1 MQVLGVPPPPRTVA
15 RHRATWADHFR
26 LLAAVRVDAEVG
38 PPRAL
43 GDDPACMRRGVRQV
57 LGLVTLHVSETYVH
71 IHPTAAW
78 AGDGGARR
86 ARVAHGRPGDV
97 RARGRRARAA
107 VLLQAAGRGGGRG
120 ARCRWGLLS
129 APSPAAA
136 GAVVVLSSWECFSW
150 APQKLLNLSDGEA
163 PLAKRQSGLHDLPLR
178 RAGPRAGQRRATRS
192 DVAPP
197 AQAEAWR

>member
-120 ARCRWGLLS
+120 ARCRWACCQHRPLLPLALLLSCPHGNASHGLLRS
-129 APSPAAA
+129 CSTCLMVKHHWQRDKA
-136 GAVVVLSSWECFSW
+136 GCTTC
-150 APQKLLNLSDGEA
+150 P
-163 PLAKRQSGLHDLPLR
+163 
-178 RAGPRAGQRRATRS
+178 
-192 DVAPP
+192 
-197 AQAEAWR
+197 